1 MWHGRRQNTLTI
13 NTKTPHFSTTS
24 HFVFRSGLKNKT
36 NSYISIIFQI
46 VPQILYITT
55 DSKRH
60 LFLTFKFWLS
70 SPSLT
75 LYSTARFKEN
85 HLLYWILN
93 FPETRLNYSAS
104 DSKTQPISYTKVCE
118 CHDDTLDTNIINNI
132 SHWLLILLTCFFFL
146 YNFISDRPAK
156 TSLQCCY
163 LSSLHMLLE
172 IFIHPYGLLRNCHFY
187 TQYGM
192 C

>member
-70 SPSLT
+70 SPSPT

-85 HLLYWILN
+85 HLLYWIFN
-93 FPETRLNYSAS
+93 FPETRLNYSTS

-118 CHDDTLDTNIINNI
+118 CHDNTLDTNIIKQYLALAFDFADVLF
-132 SHWLLILLTCFFFL
+132 LLV
-146 YNFISDRPAK
+146 
-156 TSLQCCY
+156 
-163 LSSLHMLLE
+163 
-172 IFIHPYGLLRNCHFY
+172 
-187 TQYGM
+187 
-192 C
+192 